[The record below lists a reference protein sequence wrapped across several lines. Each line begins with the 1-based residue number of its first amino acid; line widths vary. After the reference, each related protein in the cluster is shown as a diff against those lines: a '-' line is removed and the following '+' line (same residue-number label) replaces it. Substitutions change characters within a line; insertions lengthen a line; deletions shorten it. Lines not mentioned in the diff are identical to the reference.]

1 MDNYPLTLE
10 YLYAQLPMF
19 HRIGAAAYKADLD
32 NTYALLH
39 MVDNP
44 HLNLKCVHVAG
55 TNGKGSVSHCLAS
68 ILQEAGYKTGL
79 YTSPHLKDFRERIR
93 INGKMIS
100 KRAVVEFVRNYR
112 NEFEQIKPSF
122 FEWTVALAFDFFHKQ
137 KVDIAIIETGL
148 GGRLDSTNVIQPLVS
163 VITNI
168 SFDHQ
173 NLLGNT
179 LEQIAFEKAGIIKN
193 KIPVVIGEYD
203 KKVSQVFISKAKEQQ
218 SYLYFASQKFKII
231 SHIVS
236 DDLLKIG
243 IRDCELNKELKVS
256 LALTGNYQLNNVCTI
271 MQTVALLRNTLPISN
286 TALKRGLTKVVKN
299 TGLQGRWQQLNKS
312 PLAVCDT
319 GHNQAGIQEV
329 LKNIRRYS
337 FEKLHIVIGVVNDK
351 DVSAMLKL
359 LPAKATYYFCKPS
372 IPRGLDVLHLQQLA
386 ASFKLYGEVYTTV
399 RNAYRQA
406 IKNANKGDFI
416 FVGGS
421 TFVVAE
427 VI

>member
-1 MDNYPLTLE
+1 
-10 YLYAQLPMF
+10 
-19 HRIGAAAYKADLD
+19 
-32 NTYALLH
+32 
-39 MVDNP
+39 
-44 HLNLKCVHVAG
+44 
-55 TNGKGSVSHCLAS
+55 
-68 ILQEAGYKTGL
+68 
-79 YTSPHLKDFRERIR
+79 
-93 INGKMIS
+93 
-100 KRAVVEFVRNYR
+100 
-112 NEFEQIKPSF
+112 
-122 FEWTVALAFDFFHKQ
+122 
-137 KVDIAIIETGL
+137 
-148 GGRLDSTNVIQPLVS
+148 
-163 VITNI
+163 
-168 SFDHQ
+168 
-173 NLLGNT
+173 
-179 LEQIAFEKAGIIKN
+179 
-193 KIPVVIGEYD
+193 
-203 KKVSQVFISKAKEQQ
+203 
-218 SYLYFASQKFKII
+218 
-231 SHIVS
+231 
-236 DDLLKIG
+236 
-243 IRDCELNKELKVS
+243 
-256 LALTGNYQLNNVCTI
+256 

-312 PLAVCDT
+312 PLAFCDT